1 MWILLTAL
9 GFFGGVLLV
18 LSLIALFMQQRTPP
32 ELRTGIAKL
41 PRGLWLGAIVLS
53 LALIF
58 VGMNSTAFL
67 PGPDQQEIEEDIKAF
82 DAEFDDL

>member
-1 MWILLTAL
+1 MWIVLTAL
-9 GFFGGVLLV
+9 GFLGGVLLV
-18 LSLIALFMQQRTPP
+18 LSLIALFMQHRTPP

-41 PRGLWLGAIVLS
+41 PRALWLGAIVLS
-53 LALIF
+53 FFLIF

-67 PGPDQQEIEEDIKAF
+67 PGPDQKEIDEDIKTF